1 MISSVQA
8 SSSLQVPQQSML
20 LAAQGRKP
28 GSLPKPGMP
37 AGLGHIR
44 ETLPMPFILQAPEEQ
59 TDNWDDDFE
68 EGISLSERLFTRVRN
83 RTNGEYPPFAR
94 ACGSI

>member
-1 MISSVQA
+1 MSDSVQT
-8 SSSLQVPQQSML
+8 
-20 LAAQGRKP
+20 GRKP
-28 GSLPKPGMP
+28 VILVVEDQPDERFLAM
-37 AGLGHIR
+37 R
-44 ETLPMPFILQAPEEQ
+44 EHV
-59 TDNWDDDFE
+59 DKFE